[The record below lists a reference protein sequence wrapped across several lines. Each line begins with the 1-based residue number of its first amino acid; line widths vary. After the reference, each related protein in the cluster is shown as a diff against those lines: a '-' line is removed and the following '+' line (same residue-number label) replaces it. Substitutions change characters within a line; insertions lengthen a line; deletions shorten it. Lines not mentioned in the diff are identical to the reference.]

1 MFSEAT
7 ELRFNEKGLSSSNID
22 FNKLSITP
30 FVEKNILTSDIELL
44 LTNLE
49 TKVELSIE
57 EITTL
62 TSLISLY
69 YYDDKKEEYEFRLK
83 SLIDLQKIGE
93 NITTLEMKET
103 INPEEIDQLL
113 STISMCGHGPHR
125 SLLEHKL
132 NCYKNELPKNVIV
145 EEDFFK
151 MLATTKS
158 HDLLDNA
165 LCELN
170 AEEYINL
177 GKEKRLVVSKELL
190 EMNRENVSFDEI
202 TDMINEIIN
211 GKDFSYITS
220 DTTNDVYI
228 KDTVF
233 ANELP
238 FVHLIDRRR

>member
-7 ELRFNEKGLSSSNID
+7 ELRMSEYGLSSSNID

-30 FVEKNILTSDIELL
+30 FVEKNILARDIELL
-44 LTNLE
+44 LTKLE
-49 TKVELSIE
+49 KEVELTIE
-57 EITTL
+57 DIKPL
-62 TSLISLY
+62 SSLISLY
-69 YYDDKKEEYEFRLK
+69 YYDDSKEEYEFRLK
-83 SLIDLQKIGE
+83 SLIDLREIGE
-93 NITTLEMKET
+93 ILATLEMRGA

-113 STISMCGHGPHR
+113 STLSMCGHGPHR

-132 NCYKNELPKNVIV
+132 NCYKNELPKNVIL
-145 EEDFFK
+145 EEDFLK
-151 MLATTKS
+151 IIATTKS

-170 AEEYINL
+170 VEEYINL

-190 EMNRENVSFDEI
+190 EMNREKVSFEEI

-211 GKDFSYITS
+211 SKDFSDIIS

-238 FVHLIDRRR
+238 FVQLIDRRQ